1 MLGHL
6 LGQVVGQ
13 VVGGLLR
20 DAFDIQE
27 KEIIKDRR

>member
-1 MLGHL
+1 MLGYL

-13 VVGGLLR
+13 VVGGLLN

-27 KEIIKDRR
+27 KRIIKDRR